1 MKMKWLQKLYK
12 SKTMLFNILL
22 GFVGILEVNL
32 GLFQTMLGEYYG
44 IVFVLI
50 AAIGMTLRTITTTSL
65 SDKVNDDRT

>member
-50 AAIGMTLRTITTTSL
+50 AAIGMMLRTITTTSL
-65 SDKVNDDRT
+65 SDKVSERQE

>member
-1 MKMKWLQKLYK
+1 MKWLQKLYK

-50 AAIGMTLRTITTTSL
+50 AAIGMMLRTITTTSL
-65 SDKVNDDRT
+65 SDKVSEKQE

>member
-50 AAIGMTLRTITTTSL
+50 AAIGMMLRTITTTSL
-65 SDKVNDDRT
+65 SDKVSEKQE

>member
-1 MKMKWLQKLYK
+1 MKWLQKLYK

>member
-1 MKMKWLQKLYK
+1 
-12 SKTMLFNILL
+12 MLFNILL

-50 AAIGMTLRTITTTSL
+50 AAIGMMLRTITTTSL
-65 SDKVNDDRT
+65 SDKVSERQE